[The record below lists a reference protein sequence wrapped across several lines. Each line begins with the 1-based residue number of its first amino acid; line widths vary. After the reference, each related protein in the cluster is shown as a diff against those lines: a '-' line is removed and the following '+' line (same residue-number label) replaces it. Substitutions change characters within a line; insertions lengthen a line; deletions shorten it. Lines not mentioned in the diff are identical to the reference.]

1 MLLSSLSFVVAA
13 LTLQVAAAPAADGLL
28 AVTTSPTPTSN
39 THCPTITKTGTIC
52 PSCAV
57 PMCIKLSTISNPCDC
72 PTAIPTVVVDY
83 PCGSGCHAGCGT
95 AYSFASSTSTCTSST
110 STTTSTTTTKPSSS
124 SKCTSST
131 GPLTSSCAATVTVN
145 AYPTQSCAYSCTSA
159 FCIIDKFVT
168 APCGCKSVQVATSTS
183 TLPCP
188 TSSGCELC
196 MTGFPFTTTAACT
209 TESAA
214 PRARYRAVAQME

>member
-1 MLLSSLSFVVAA
+1 MHLSSLSFVVAA
-13 LTLQVAAAPAADGLL
+13 LTLQVHAAPAGDGQL
-28 AVTTSPTPTSN
+28 AVTTAPTPTSN
-39 THCPTITKTGTIC
+39 THCPTIVKTGNIC

-57 PMCIKLSTISNPCDC
+57 PACILLSTVSNPCDC
-72 PTAIPTVVVDY
+72 PTPIPTVTVNF

-95 AYSFASSTSTCTSST
+95 AYSFASSTSTCPKPTSTST
-110 STTTSTTTTKPSSS
+110 STTTTTTTKTKSSS
-124 SKCTSST
+124 ASKSSSST
-131 GPLTSSCAATVTVN
+131 GPVTSSCVATVTVN
-145 AYPTQSCAYSCTSA
+145 AYPTRSCAYSCTSA

-168 APCGCKSVQVATSTS
+168 APCGCNSVQVATSTS

-209 TESAA
+209 TTV
-214 PRARYRAVAQME
+214 AVP